1 MSGRGTTNY
10 VAYSIGKNH
19 INPCPFFLVL
29 RYEGGINFE
38 VQNIPEKIY
47 NPEETFR
54 PKSEWPLLHCST
66 KDVGLLYYAPKTSQT
81 EELMS
86 KVNVTNKFLKPCTD
100 YQIRG
105 VADERAIESAYE
117 QYVNQ
122 DQQDNN
128 DTFFLGGVVFN
139 QV

>member
-1 MSGRGTTNY
+1 M
-10 VAYSIGKNH
+10 GKNH
-19 INPCPFFLVL
+19 INQCPFFLVL
-29 RYEGGINFE
+29 RYEGGNNFE

-81 EELMS
+81 EELMN

-105 VADERAIESAYE
+105 VADEKAIESAYE

>member
-1 MSGRGTTNY
+1 MLIHGQ
-10 VAYSIGKNH
+10 I
-19 INPCPFFLVL
+19 FLVL

-47 NPEETFR
+47 SPEETFR
-54 PKSEWPLLHCST
+54 PKSDWPLLHCST
-66 KDVGLLYYAPKTSQT
+66 KDVGLLYYAPQT
-81 EELMS
+81 PQTKELMD
-86 KVNVTNKFLKPCTD
+86 KVNATNKFLKPCTD
-100 YQIRG
+100 YKIRG
-105 VADERAIESAYE
+105 VADEKAIESAYE

-128 DTFFLGGVVFN
+128 DTFFLGGVVFK